1 MPHVKWIQNGLNVDF
16 HPFPF
21 VRWNGEV
28 SEGRRKRQEKCET
41 AIFFMFRQGVNKSGK
56 KWSKTKN
63 SHTKIPFLCWR
74 FHAFPFKEGLARAV
88 LFLLFAFY
96 FLRWFFSW
104 LFFTQL
110 SGFGRYLTF
119 FFCSLA
125 PPSAHTFINHS
136 ADWTLSSRSTSTQTA
151 FIHSLTPLVMM
162 SMWDFWSSNCIKKL
176 IFSG

>member
-1 MPHVKWIQNGLNVDF
+1 MWISILF
-16 HPFPF
+16 HLCDGIERW
-21 VRWNGEV
+21 VRVG
-28 SEGRRKRQEKCET
+28 GRGRKNARQQSFLCLDKEWIRAE
-41 AIFFMFRQGVNKSGK
+41 KSGAKRRIRTRKFHFSVEDSTHFLSK
-56 KWSKTKN
+56 KG
-63 SHTKIPFLCWR
+63 WR
-74 FHAFPFKEGLARAV
+74 EPSYSCC
-88 LFLLFAFY
+88 LLFIFCDD
-96 FLRWFFSW
+96 FSLGFFSHS
-104 LFFTQL
+104 L